1 MKQPELG
8 LKISE
13 IRKQKG
19 LTQEELVEKC
29 NINVRTIQ
37 RIEAGEVMPRSYTI
51 KTILNALE
59 VDYDQMASMTNL
71 ESNMRNLMMLDLKND
86 DSVQSLIKNLNIAW
100 IFGIVYFI
108 FSFLEYIADYY
119 RFFEDEYIFGSSTYT
134 IIKIVS
140 TALYAL
146 FIRGYIA
153 TGTIFKN
160 HLLRTTA
167 FMMLF
172 AYVLSTI
179 YDLSSLYFIQ
189 DNLEIS
195 MTMKSFCFGTIGIL
209 LGVGILKLRKQLG
222 IIATITGVLELLTGI
237 FSVTIIL
244 SFIGLFFLNAAQIS
258 GIVMLYMVADLIKK
272 KKAKLEA

>member
-59 VDYDQMASMTNL
+59 VDYDQMASMTSL
-71 ESNMRNLMMLDLKND
+71 ESNMRNLIMLDLKDN

-100 IFGIVYFI
+100 IFGIVYFL

-119 RFFEDEYIFGSSTYT
+119 RFFENEYIFATSTYI
-134 IIKIVS
+134 IIKLVS
-140 TALYAL
+140 TSLYIL
-146 FIRGYIA
+146 FFRGYIA
-153 TGTIFKN
+153 TGSIFKN

-179 YDLSSLYFIQ
+179 YDISSLYFIE
-189 DNLEIS
+189 DNIELS
-195 MTMKSFCFGTIGIL
+195 MTMKTFCFGIIGIL

-222 IIATITGVLELLTGI
+222 ILATITGVLEILTGI

-244 SFIGLFFLNAAQIS
+244 SFIGLFFLNVAQIS
-258 GIVMLYMVADLIKK
+258 GIVMLYMVAELIRKK
-272 KKAKLEA
+272 STTLGV